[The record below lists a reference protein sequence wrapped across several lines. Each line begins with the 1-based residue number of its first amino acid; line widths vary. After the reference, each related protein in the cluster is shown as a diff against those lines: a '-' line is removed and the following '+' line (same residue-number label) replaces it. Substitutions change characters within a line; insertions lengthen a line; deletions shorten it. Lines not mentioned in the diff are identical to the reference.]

1 MPLLPMSV
9 TPDDLLEAEKII
21 EGHAHRTPVLTS
33 SQANQLTGA
42 QIYFKCENFQRMGAF
57 KFRGAY
63 NAISHLTAEQKQRGV
78 VAFSSGNH
86 AQAMA
91 LAGKELGVPVTI
103 VMPHDAPA
111 AKLAATRGY
120 GAEVIIYNRQ
130 TEDREAIAARLAD
143 ERGLGV
149 IPPFNHPHVIAGQG
163 TSALE
168 LFREVGE
175 LDYLFVCTGG
185 GGLLS
190 GCALAASHLAPDCV
204 VYGVEPEAGNDVQQS
219 LHSGE
224 RVSIPVP
231 ATIADGA
238 QTQCVGEL
246 TFPII
251 RNYVKDILTVSDQQ
265 LCNQMRFFMERMK
278 MVVEPT
284 GCLAASA
291 VMQGGLPLK
300 GKRVGVIISGGNVD
314 AASYADFIR
323 RAEALL

>member
-1 MPLLPMSV
+1 MPLLTMAVSA
-9 TPDDLLEAEKII
+9 DDVREAAKTLQ
-21 EGHAHRTPVLTS
+21 GAAHRTPVLTS
-33 SQANQLTGA
+33 TQANAITGA
-42 QIYFKCENFQRMGAF
+42 SLFFKCENYQRVGAF

-63 NAISHLTAEQKQRGV
+63 NAISHLTQEQKKRGV

-91 LAGKELGVPVTI
+91 LAARELEVPVTI

-130 TEDREAIAARLAD
+130 KEDREAIAADLAAK
-143 ERGLGV
+143 RGLSI
-149 IPPFNHPHVIAGQG
+149 IPPYNHPHVIAGQG

-168 LFREVGE
+168 LFEEVGE
-175 LDYLFVCTGG
+175 LDFLFVCTGG

-190 GCALAASHLAPDCV
+190 GCAIAANHLAPDCRV
-204 VYGVEPEAGNDVQQS
+204 FGVEPEAGNDVQQS
-219 LHSGE
+219 LRSGE

-231 ATIADGA
+231 DTIADGA

-251 RNYVKDILTVSDQQ
+251 RNFVEDILTVSDQQ

-284 GCLAASA
+284 GCLAAAAAMSGNIDISGA
-291 VMQGGLPLK
+291 
-300 GKRVGVIISGGNVD
+300 RVGIIVSGGNVD
-314 AASYADFIR
+314 AESYGDFIKR
-323 RAEALL
+323 GQNLS